1 MNKDIL
7 EQINLEPLKN
17 LLKVA
22 IKAEDKFGNRGYWST
37 YFNKAIDGIKAR
49 ILGLKNHYANL
60 QSINK
65 PDILDGSGMY
75 NFIELDHHLSDIL
88 FNLDSAI
95 ECLVFALNAFG
106 YGVMDSNLFISIEE
120 RKA

>member
-106 YGVMDSNLFISIEE
+106 YGVMDYNLFISIEE